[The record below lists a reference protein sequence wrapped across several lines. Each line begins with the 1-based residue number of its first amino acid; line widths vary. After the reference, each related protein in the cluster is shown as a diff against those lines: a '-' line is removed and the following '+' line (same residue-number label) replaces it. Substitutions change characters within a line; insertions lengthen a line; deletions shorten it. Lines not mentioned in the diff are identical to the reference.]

1 MISKKKYLFLS
12 AKWNNL
18 LFANYSVDYKLLEP
32 LVPKDTELDY
42 WNGECF
48 ISVVAFQFLDSK
60 LFGIM
65 PALSQRNFDEINLRF
80 YVRRKPQENY
90 SRKGVVFIKEIVPSR
105 LVAFIA
111 NNLFGENYVFRNMRH
126 DIGDSLNNNFDIS
139 YSFKNDR
146 SWNKFSA
153 EISQDYILPKP
164 GCIEEYITEH
174 YWGYGS
180 SSNNSTIE
188 YEVEHP
194 QWIVYKVKKFNLD
207 FDFGNVYGDKFSF
220 LTKTEPSSVFFC
232 VGSDVNVRF
241 GNKI

>member
-1 MISKKKYLFLS
+1 M
-12 AKWNNL
+12 
-18 LFANYSVDYKLLEP
+18 
-32 LVPKDTELDY
+32 
-42 WNGECF
+42 
-48 ISVVAFQFLDSK
+48 
-60 LFGIM
+60 
-65 PALSQRNFDEINLRF
+65 
-80 YVRRKPQENY
+80 
-90 SRKGVVFIKEIVPSR
+90 FIKEIVPSR
-105 LVAFIA
+105 LVAYIA
-111 NNLFGENYVFRNMRH
+111 NNLFGENYVSRNMRH